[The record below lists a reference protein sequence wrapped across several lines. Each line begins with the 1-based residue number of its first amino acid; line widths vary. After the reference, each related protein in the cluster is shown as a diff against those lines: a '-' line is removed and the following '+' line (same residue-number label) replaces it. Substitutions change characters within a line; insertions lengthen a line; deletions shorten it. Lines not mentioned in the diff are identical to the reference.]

1 MLAKYEG
8 SSQEITPARVSPE
21 MEEKIQIMTRKA
33 FQLLGLVGMAR
44 IDYII
49 QKDVPYL
56 IEANTVPGLSEES
69 ILPQQVI
76 ESGMTLG
83 EFFELLIKDAI
94 NQAN

>member
-1 MLAKYEG
+1 
-8 SSQEITPARVSPE
+8 
-21 MEEKIQIMTRKA
+21 
-33 FQLLGLVGMAR
+33 
-44 IDYII
+44 
-49 QKDVPYL
+49 L